1 MGFSLRSSTTPLSI
15 QTELISVVYTCVTP
29 PPTYPPHNSQRDGSM
44 LTWESNQILG
54 VNSILEKLES
64 LPFQKVAH
72 KTDTIDAQP
81 SSGSVASLLVL
92 VTGQLMVD
100 DSPNP
105 IPFSQVFQLM
115 PEDGSYYV
123 QNDVFRLVYG

>member
-1 MGFSLRSSTTPLSI
+1 
-15 QTELISVVYTCVTP
+15 
-29 PPTYPPHNSQRDGSM
+29 M

-64 LPFQKVAH
+64 LPFQKVVH

-81 SSGSVASLLVL
+81 SSASVASLMVL
-92 VTGQLMVD
+92 VTGQLIVD
-100 DSPNP
+100 DNQNP

-115 PEDGSYYV
+115 PEGGSYYV
-123 QNDVFRLVYG
+123 QNDVFRWVTMRSAGHHTNNYQSRLRINLINYICKQYIRPDFNLILSL

>member
-1 MGFSLRSSTTPLSI
+1 MNLQTFITQIQSQANTFDSNRSQLRGL
-15 QTELISVVYTCVTP
+15 Y
-29 PPTYPPHNSQRDGSM
+29 RDGSM

-54 VNSILEKLES
+54 VNAILEKLEG
-64 LPFQKVAH
+64 LPFQKVVH

-81 SSGSVASLLVL
+81 SSASVASLMVL
-92 VTGQLMVD
+92 VTGQLIVD

-105 IPFSQVFQLM
+105 IAFSQVFQLM
-115 PEDGSYYV
+115 PEGGSYYV

>member
-1 MGFSLRSSTTPLSI
+1 MK
-15 QTELISVVYTCVTP
+15 
-29 PPTYPPHNSQRDGSM
+29 RDGSM

-81 SSGSVASLLVL
+81 SSATVASLLVL

-115 PEDGSYYV
+115 PENGSYYV
-123 QNDVFRLVYG
+123 QNDVFRWVLRSVNCIQAKSYTALSTDKIIHDNNSNHIHTSSL

>member
-1 MGFSLRSSTTPLSI
+1 MNLQTFITQIQSQANSHNTFDSNRSQLRGL
-15 QTELISVVYTCVTP
+15 Y
-29 PPTYPPHNSQRDGSM
+29 RDGSM

-54 VNSILEKLES
+54 VNAILEKLEG
-64 LPFQKVAH
+64 LPFQKVVH

-81 SSGSVASLLVL
+81 SSASVASLMVL
-92 VTGQLMVD
+92 VTGQLIVD

-105 IPFSQVFQLM
+105 IAFSQVFQLM
-115 PEDGSYYV
+115 PEGGSYYV